1 MREKAKQELLSKTLS
16 VMEKRYELQDWSGQ
30 LYSQYTEQHRI
41 RAPRPAPPI
50 PIPQPQV
57 VATPT
62 TPAIHQRRISEG
74 RLTRDRDDLW
84 TEEQERHFRPSL
96 HRSLS
101 NRRRSKSHRRRH
113 SGHMAPGVSEVS
125 RGTGVSDTEEMLPS
139 AELIGDIEE
148 TEVEGP
154 FPFRRRKFVQYRQ
167 YRDHCGVW
175 PWENPVPHCN
185 NICNPRYR
193 FSCLSINKRFVGF
206 TRRRVGR
213 GGRIWIDRTSSPNG
227 ITTAQLTSNLAEQT
241 LELERRQSVLRDEN
255 QSDLWPHYL
264 PRATSL
270 HERLRLFHTAHEM
283 VNQEHAV
290 KHNQDQT
297 LVDMNYLQEPTINMY
312 PSASED
318 KDVGLEHTWQQS
330 SSDFNSQPTSR
341 FSLLSCNSAAEQLI
355 SKVAEDENMKA
366 IGFQEQPVV
375 NESVELSRSFQERN
389 ALFRSLDKP
398 RDQPPADLFEDCL
411 EKEEEPVVL
420 NGPSSTVSLSVQK
433 EEKLLDLCLT
443 EPWQHGAR
451 EISNIGSHKKDFL
464 KETLSFVESVKNDL
478 MLIGEGGL
486 EDIGSNRRQNSLL
499 SDTVSP
505 LEQQPM
511 MSS

>member
-1 MREKAKQELLSKTLS
+1 MLKLRRDIVRALSLLEMVKMREKAKQELLSKTLS

-167 YRDHCGVW
+167 V
-175 PWENPVPHCN
+175 
-185 NICNPRYR
+185 
-193 FSCLSINKRFVGF
+193 
-206 TRRRVGR
+206 
-213 GGRIWIDRTSSPNG
+213 
-227 ITTAQLTSNLAEQT
+227 
-241 LELERRQSVLRDEN
+241 
-255 QSDLWPHYL
+255 
-264 PRATSL
+264 
-270 HERLRLFHTAHEM
+270 RL
-283 VNQEHAV
+283 
-290 KHNQDQT
+290 
-297 LVDMNYLQEPTINMY
+297 
-312 PSASED
+312 
-318 KDVGLEHTWQQS
+318 
-330 SSDFNSQPTSR
+330 
-341 FSLLSCNSAAEQLI
+341 
-355 SKVAEDENMKA
+355 
-366 IGFQEQPVV
+366 
-375 NESVELSRSFQERN
+375 
-389 ALFRSLDKP
+389 
-398 RDQPPADLFEDCL
+398 
-411 EKEEEPVVL
+411 
-420 NGPSSTVSLSVQK
+420 
-433 EEKLLDLCLT
+433 
-443 EPWQHGAR
+443 
-451 EISNIGSHKKDFL
+451 
-464 KETLSFVESVKNDL
+464 
-478 MLIGEGGL
+478 
-486 EDIGSNRRQNSLL
+486 
-499 SDTVSP
+499 
-505 LEQQPM
+505 
-511 MSS
+511 